1 MTALYNITAE
11 YLNNVCLLESMDFD
25 EETKQDTLESLQGDF
40 ENKAISICFVK
51 KELEAQSNAIGE
63 AIKEMQARKDA
74 LDKKGEHLKEYLLS
88 AMQQTGI
95 KKISCPYFDVQIKNN
110 PAKVEIFE
118 QGLIPSEFMR
128 QPEPPPPAP
137 DKKAIKAAIESGQE
151 VQGAR
156 IVNTQRLEIK

>member
-1 MTALYNITAE
+1 MTTLYNITAE
-11 YLNNVCLLESMDFD
+11 YLNNVRLLESFD

-40 ENKAISICFVK
+40 ENKAISIGFVK
-51 KELEAQSNAIGE
+51 KELEAQSNAISE

-74 LDKKGEHLKEYLLS
+74 LDKKAEHLKEYLLN

-118 QGLIPSEFMR
+118 QGLIPAEFMR
-128 QPEPPPPAP
+128 QPEQPPPAP